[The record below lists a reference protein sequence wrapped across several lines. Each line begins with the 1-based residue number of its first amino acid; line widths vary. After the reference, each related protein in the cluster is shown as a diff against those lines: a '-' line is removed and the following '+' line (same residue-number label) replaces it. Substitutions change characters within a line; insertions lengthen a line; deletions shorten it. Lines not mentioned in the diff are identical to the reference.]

1 MPREAQ
7 RSTEKRSVDRTSL
20 SCAWLGAPH
29 KQIYDQGGSPNHLA
43 SSSFKVCPSTASIC
57 RLDEWKLCSTCI
69 ALLATGTCCRLHI
82 CGEEAGKWDEAERD
96 RTEFVYGAGRHRRVS
111 SICTFQRLRH
121 RCSWKPTPSPSRQSC
136 GFVRWVSLMNAETS
150 GIVCFSH
157 RSDISNQKGNEG
169 NAKETTITTSYEI
182 S

>member
-1 MPREAQ
+1 MSGIAC
-7 RSTEKRSVDRTSL
+7 K
-20 SCAWLGAPH
+20 
-29 KQIYDQGGSPNHLA
+29 PNHLA

-121 RCSWKPTPSPSRQSC
+121 ICSWKPTPSPSRQSC

-157 RSDISNQKGNEG
+157 RSDISNQKGNAG
-169 NAKETTITTSYEI
+169 NAKETTGTTSYL
-182 S
+182 